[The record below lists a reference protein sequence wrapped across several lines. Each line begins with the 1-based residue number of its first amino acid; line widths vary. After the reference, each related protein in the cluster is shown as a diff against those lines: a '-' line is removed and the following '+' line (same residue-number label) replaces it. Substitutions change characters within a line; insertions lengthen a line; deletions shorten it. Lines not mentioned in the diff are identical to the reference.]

1 MIYLSD
7 NHRKRGEQTMAIEI
21 NPKDTARAYAFDM
34 WMKAP
39 NPMVTF
45 FKTLDVTNLVK
56 VSKRKNLKF
65 NMLIDYCIGK
75 AAASIK
81 EFYILPVDNKLMQ
94 YDNIAVN
101 TIVKNKNKEVSSC
114 DIKYTDDLNAFNLE
128 YLEYTAQVADS
139 CADRDLSDNCM
150 VIGTSA
156 IADTELDG
164 VVGMYSGIFNNPFIF
179 WGKYRKKMFRYYLP
193 ISFQFHHTQMDGAH
207 AGRFL
212 ENLQNEINKI
222 K

>member
-1 MIYLSD
+1 
-7 NHRKRGEQTMAIEI
+7 MAIEI

-164 VVGMYSGIFNNPFIF
+164 VVGMYSGIFNNPFLF

-193 ISFQFHHTQMDGAH
+193 VSFQFHHTQMDGAH

-212 ENLQNEINKI
+212 ENLQNEINNI

>member
-1 MIYLSD
+1 
-7 NHRKRGEQTMAIEI
+7 MAKEI
-21 NPKDTARAYAFDM
+21 NPKDTARAYAFDT

-45 FKTLDVTNLVK
+45 FKTLDVTNLIK
-56 VSKRKNLKF
+56 VSKRKNLKL

-75 AAASIK
+75 AAAGIK

-101 TIVKNKNKEVSSC
+101 TIVKNKNGEVNSC
-114 DIKYTDDLNAFNLE
+114 DIKYNDDLNAFNLE
-128 YLEYTAQVADS
+128 YFEYTAQVADS
-139 CADRDLSDNCM
+139 CADRDLSNSCM

-156 IADTELDG
+156 IVDTELDG
-164 VVGMYSGIFNNPFIF
+164 IVGMYSGIFNNPFIF
-179 WGKYRKKMFRYYLP
+179 WSKYRKKMFIYYLP

-212 ENLQNEINKI
+212 ENLQNEINNI